1 MAEPITNPLTEAE
14 KRAGQQAVVTP
25 VTMETDSTELLTSDM
40 GQLPA
45 TPVISTSTTDTTN
58 LSVTAPTAPSQLGQV
73 AKTETTQED
82 LGTITAATGQVSR
95 EITADDMTGVV
106 SEDALATAV
115 TEELD
120 PRATTRYQLS
130 ELYKSIEEGKP
141 LPAWASPAVRR
152 VSAIMQQRGMGASSM
167 AAAAMT
173 QAIME
178 SGVSI
183 AQQDAQKYAQIQLNN
198 INNKQKVALQN
209 ALTTAQMDQTNANNR
224 MKGAIANAQAF
235 LQMDVANLNTQQ
247 KANELNFQAG
257 IQALFTDTAA
267 QNATAQ
273 LNAKTSLQVEEF
285 YAELGSQVEAA
296 NANRMSAVNQF
307 NTSQENAMQQFK
319 TQVGDARDKFN
330 ANMKFAVDQ
339 SNAQWRRQINTANT
353 TLQNETNRINTQ
365 NLYNASQT
373 AMNFLWQKMRDNA
386 TFNFQKS
393 ENFLQKQHE
402 IGLLAMEFANSEKLY
417 DQQQRDLVGVKIGEW
432 LGNWIVSASEGD

>member
-58 LSVTAPTAPSQLGQV
+58 LSVSAPTAPSQLGQV

-365 NLYNASQT
+365 NLYNASQN
-373 AMNFLWQKMRDNA
+373 ALNNLWQKYRDNA
-386 TFNFQKS
+386 SWNFQKS
-393 ENFLQKQHE
+393 ESFLQRQHE
-402 IGLLAMEFANSEKLY
+402 IGLMGMEFANSQSIY
-417 DQQQRDLVGVKIGEW
+417 DQKQKDIVGVKIGEW

>member
-1 MAEPITNPLTEAE
+1 M
-14 KRAGQQAVVTP
+14 
-25 VTMETDSTELLTSDM
+25 
-40 GQLPA
+40 
-45 TPVISTSTTDTTN
+45 
-58 LSVTAPTAPSQLGQV
+58 
-73 AKTETTQED
+73 
-82 LGTITAATGQVSR
+82 
-95 EITADDMTGVV
+95 
-106 SEDALATAV
+106 
-115 TEELD
+115 
-120 PRATTRYQLS
+120 
-130 ELYKSIEEGKP
+130 
-141 LPAWASPAVRR
+141 
-152 VSAIMQQRGMGASSM
+152 
-167 AAAAMT
+167 
-173 QAIME
+173 
-178 SGVSI
+178 
-183 AQQDAQKYAQIQLNN
+183 
-198 INNKQKVALQN
+198 
-209 ALTTAQMDQTNANNR
+209 
-224 MKGAIANAQAF
+224 
-235 LQMDVANLNTQQ
+235 
-247 KANELNFQAG
+247 
-257 IQALFTDTAA
+257 
-267 QNATAQ
+267 
-273 LNAKTSLQVEEF
+273 QVEEF